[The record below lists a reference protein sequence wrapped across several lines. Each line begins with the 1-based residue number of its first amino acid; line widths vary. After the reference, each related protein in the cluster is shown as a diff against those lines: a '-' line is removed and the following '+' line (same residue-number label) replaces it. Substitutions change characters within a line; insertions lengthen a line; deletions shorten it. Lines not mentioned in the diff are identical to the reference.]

1 MPKDAYY
8 FKHDSNASNDP
19 KMIAMLMRHGMEGYG
34 RFWRLVEMLREQRDY
49 RLPNTSVSFSALA
62 KAWICTTD
70 EAIEFAKS
78 LEIDYELIHSDENFI
93 WSDSL
98 CRRMNVLDTV
108 RASRSEAAKSAA
120 IKRWNA
126 SRTNSH
132 ASGIASTIKSYA
144 SVKKTDASVTENH
157 AILDLLTRETKKE
170 PFKGA
175 PSSLVETQEKNGP
188 RDKSRQSSSMA
199 KIEKAALIRQAR
211 ESKKAGLSLMGIEK
225 RALQEIGE
233 EPPDPPA
240 ESTEKVD
247 DFDDGDF
254 PEAAPT

>member
-1 MPKDAYY
+1 
-8 FKHDSNASNDP
+8 
-19 KMIAMLMRHGMEGYG
+19 MRHGMEGYG

-132 ASGIASTIKSYA
+132 ASGIASTIKSDA
-144 SVKKTDASVTENH
+144 SVKKPDASVTENH

-175 PSSLVETQEKNGP
+175 PSSLVEPQEKNGP
-188 RDKSRQSSSMA
+188 RDKSRQSGSHYQA
-199 KIEKAALIRQAR
+199 PPLHIATPEDDAAVKLKAAQFKQDHHQPLSDD
-211 ESKKAGLSLMGIEK
+211 EKKMLGIIEVK
-225 RALQEIGE
+225 
-233 EPPDPPA
+233 D
-240 ESTEKVD
+240 
-247 DFDDGDF
+247 DF
-254 PEAAPT
+254 PE

>member
-1 MPKDAYY
+1 VGKDAYY

-78 LEIDYELIHSDENFI
+78 LEIDYELIHTDENFV

-98 CRRMNVLDTV
+98 CRRMNVLDSI
-108 RASRSEAAKSAA
+108 RSSRSEAAKSAA

-132 ASGIASTIKSYA
+132 ASGIASTIKSDASATNNHA
-144 SVKKTDASVTENH
+144 SVKENH
-157 AILDLLTRETKKE
+157 AILDILTRETKKE

-175 PSSLVETQEKNGP
+175 PSSLSEPQEKNNT
-188 RDKSRQSSSMA
+188 RYKSRQSPSMA
-199 KIEKAALIRQAR
+199 ELEKAGLIRAAR
-211 ESKKAGLSLMGIEK
+211 ESKRAGIPLLTIEK

-233 EPPDPPA
+233 EPPDAP
-240 ESTEKVD
+240 ESNEKVD
-247 DFDDGDF
+247 DFPDDF
-254 PEAAPT
+254 PEAAT